1 MYRYYLFSHESLT
14 AEKFLTL
21 QRQHW
26 AVENN
31 LHWVLDVV
39 FREDDLHARAEHI
52 AIVMNLLRK
61 LVLQILK
68 HDTTLSGSMAGKRE
82 ICAWRFDLA
91 LNLLRYAH
99 FS

>member
-1 MYRYYLFSHESLT
+1 MT
-14 AEKFLTL
+14 AKKFLQL

-39 FREDDLHARAEHI
+39 FREDNLHARVEHI
-52 AIVMNLLRK
+52 AVVINLFRK
-61 LVLQILK
+61 LILQLLK
-68 HDTTLSGSMAGKRE
+68 HDKTLSGSMAGKRE
-82 ICAWRFDLA
+82 MCAWRFDFA
-91 LNLLRYAH
+91 LNLLQQAD

>member
-1 MYRYYLFSHESLT
+1 MT
-14 AEKFLTL
+14 ADRFLQL

-39 FREDDLHARAEHI
+39 FREDNLHARTEHI
-52 AIVMNLLRK
+52 AVVINLFRK
-61 LVLQILK
+61 LVLQLLK
-68 HDTTLSGSMAGKRE
+68 HDKTLSGSMTGKRE
-82 ICAWRFDLA
+82 ICAWRFDLVLA
-91 LNLLRYAH
+91 LLRNAD

>member
-1 MYRYYLFSHESLT
+1 MT
-14 AEKFLTL
+14 ADRFLQL

-39 FREDDLHARAEHI
+39 FREDNLHARAEHI
-52 AIVMNLLRK
+52 AVVINLFRK
-61 LVLQILK
+61 LVLQLLK
-68 HDTTLSGSMAGKRE
+68 HDKTLSGSMAGKRE

-91 LNLLRYAH
+91 LALLRNAD